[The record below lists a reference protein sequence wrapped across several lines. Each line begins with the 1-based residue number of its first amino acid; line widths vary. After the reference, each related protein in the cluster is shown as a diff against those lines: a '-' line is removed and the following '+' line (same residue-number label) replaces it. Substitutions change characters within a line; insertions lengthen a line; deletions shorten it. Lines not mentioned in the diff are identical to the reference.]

1 MGTTQR
7 RGDMDG
13 LGVLDTEFP
22 LREVQQILRET
33 KRESKRKRKLP
44 ASLMV
49 YYAIALGLMCS
60 VGARQVLR
68 HLLDKV
74 REDGDGPVA
83 GPLATEAAITKARQR
98 LGVKPL
104 EELFARFVRPLA
116 KKTLQSA
123 WFRSWRVVSIDGT
136 TLRTLDTDANEQR
149 FGRPSTNRGTVAY
162 PQVRLAGLLENGTR
176 ILFAVAMGAYATAEN
191 TLAREVIPRLTK
203 GMLCLA
209 DRGFFGHELWNQA
222 VATGA
227 DLLWRVKSSLKLGE
241 LEKLSDGSYLG
252 HLRVRGRGP
261 RKPVRVIKFTL
272 TFKNGKR
279 EDYRLITTIMDH
291 RRAPATDLAKLY
303 AKRWTIETMF
313 DELKVRIG
321 GPKLLLRSATPD
333 LVEQDIY
340 GLLLA
345 HFGVRHEMLDA
356 ARAQGLDPEELSF
369 VNALHVI
376 IRRLPEM
383 VSFSPSAEAAL
394 P

>member
-1 MGTTQR
+1 
-7 RGDMDG
+7 MDG

-22 LREVQQILRET
+22 LHEVEQILRET
-33 KRESKRKRKLP
+33 KRQSQRKRKLP

-49 YYAIALGLMCS
+49 YYTIALGLMCC

-68 HLLDKV
+68 HLLDHV
-74 REDGDGPVA
+74 RENDGPVA
-83 GPLATEAAITKARQR
+83 GPLATEGAISKARQR

-104 EELFARFVRPLA
+104 IELFTRFVRPLA
-116 KKTLQSA
+116 QKWLASA
-123 WFRSWRVVSIDGT
+123 WFGAWRVVTLDGT
-136 TLRTLDTDANEQR
+136 TLRMLDTDANHER
-149 FGRPSTNRGTVAY
+149 YGRPFTNRGTTAY
-162 PQVRLAGLLENGTR
+162 PQIRLVGLLENGTR
-176 ILFAVAMGAYATAEN
+176 ILFAIATGTYATGEN
-191 TLAREVIPRLTK
+191 TLARQVLPRLTK

-209 DRGFFGHELWNQA
+209 DRGFFGYELWDQA

-227 DLLWRVKSSLKLGE
+227 DLLWRVKSSLNLGP
-241 LEKLSDGSYLG
+241 LEKLPDGSYMGRLG
-252 HLRVRGRGP
+252 RHGYK
-261 RKPVRVIKFTL
+261 KPIRVIKFTL
-272 TFKNGKR
+272 TFKSGKC
-279 EDYRLITTIMDH
+279 EHYRLITTILDH
-291 RRAPATDLAKLY
+291 RRASATDLGRLY
-303 AKRWTIETMF
+303 AKRWTIETVF

-333 LVEQDIY
+333 LVEQDVY

-345 HFGVRHEMLDA
+345 HFGVRHEMLGA
-356 ARAQGLDPEELSF
+356 AHEQGFDPEELSF

>member
-22 LREVQQILRET
+22 LGEVQQILRET
-33 KRESKRKRKLP
+33 ERESKRKRKLP

-68 HLLDKV
+68 HLLDHV
-74 REDGDGPVA
+74 REDDPVT

-98 LGVKPL
+98 LGVNPL
-104 EELFARFVRPLA
+104 KELFARFVRPMAQKWLNA
-116 KKTLQSA
+116 A
-123 WFRSWRVVSIDGT
+123 WYRSWRVVSMDGT
-136 TLRTLDTDANEQR
+136 TLRVLDTDANERR
-149 FGRPSTNRGTVAY
+149 FGRPSTKRGTVAY

-176 ILFAVAMGAYATAEN
+176 ILFAVAMGAYARAEN
-191 TLAREVIPRLTK
+191 TLAREVIPRLTQ

-227 DLLWRVKSSLKLGE
+227 DLLWRVKSSLNLGE

-291 RRAPATDLAKLY
+291 RRAPAMELAQLY
-303 AKRWTIETMF
+303 ARRWTIETMF

-345 HFGVRHEMLDA
+345 HFGVRHEMLSA
-356 ARAQGLDPEELSF
+356 AREQGLDPEELSF

>member
-22 LREVQQILRET
+22 LGEVQQILRET
-33 KRESKRKRKLP
+33 ERESKRKRKLP

-68 HLLDKV
+68 HLLDHV
-74 REDGDGPVA
+74 REDDPVT

-98 LGVKPL
+98 LGVNPL
-104 EELFARFVRPLA
+104 KELFARFVRPMAQKWLNA
-116 KKTLQSA
+116 A
-123 WFRSWRVVSIDGT
+123 WYRSWRVVSMDGT
-136 TLRTLDTDANEQR
+136 TLRVLDTDANERR
-149 FGRPSTNRGTVAY
+149 FGRPSTKRGTVAY

-176 ILFAVAMGAYATAEN
+176 ILFAVAMGAYARAEN

-227 DLLWRVKSSLKLGE
+227 DLLWRVKSSLNLGE

-291 RRAPATDLAKLY
+291 RRAPAMELAQLY
-303 AKRWTIETMF
+303 ARRWTIETMF

-345 HFGVRHEMLDA
+345 HFGVRHEMLSA
-356 ARAQGLDPEELSF
+356 AREQDLDPEELSF

>member
-1 MGTTQR
+1 MVTTHQ

-33 KRESKRKRKLP
+33 ERESKRKRKLP
-44 ASLMV
+44 ASEMV
-49 YYAIALGLMCS
+49 YYVIALGLMAS

-68 HLLDKV
+68 HLLDHV
-74 REDGDGPVA
+74 RENGPVH

-98 LGVKPL
+98 LGVEPL
-104 EELFARFVRPLA
+104 KALFNRFVRPLA
-116 KKTLQSA
+116 KKWLKSA
-123 WFRSWRVVSIDGT
+123 WYRSWRLVSLDGT
-136 TLRTLDTDANEQR
+136 TLRVLDTDANEQR
-149 FGRPSTNRGTVAY
+149 FGRPAATRGKTAY
-162 PQVRLAGLLENGTR
+162 PQVRLVGLLENGTR
-176 ILFAVAMGAYATAEN
+176 ILFAVAVGSYAVAEN
-191 TLAREVIPRLTK
+191 TLAHQVVPRLTK

-209 DRGFFGHELWNQA
+209 DRGFFGYELWNQA

-227 DLLWRVKSSLKLGE
+227 DLLWRVKSTLNSGP
-241 LEKLSDGSYLG
+241 LERLPDGSYLG
-252 HLRVRGRGP
+252 RLRRGTT
-261 RKPVRVIKFTL
+261 PVRIIKFTL
-272 TFKNGKR
+272 TFKSGKC
-279 EDYRLITTIMDH
+279 EHYRLITTILDY
-291 RRAPATDLAKLY
+291 RRAPATELARLY
-303 AKRWTIETMF
+303 GKRWKIETMF

-321 GPKLLLRSATPD
+321 GPKLLLRSATPA
-333 LVEQDIY
+333 LVEQDVY

-345 HFGVRHEMLDA
+345 HFGIRHEMIA
-356 ARAQGLDPEELSF
+356 AAHEQGFDPEELSF

>member
-1 MGTTQR
+1 ME
-7 RGDMDG
+7 G

-22 LREVQQILRET
+22 LREVQEILEET
-33 KRESKRKRKLP
+33 KRDSKRKRKLP

-49 YYAIALGLMCS
+49 YYTIALGLMCS

-74 REDGDGPVA
+74 REDGPVH

-116 KKTLQSA
+116 QKWLKGA
-123 WFRSWRVVSIDGT
+123 WYKSWRVVSIDGT
-136 TLRTLDTDANEQR
+136 TLRVLDTDANEQR
-149 FGRPSTNRGTVAY
+149 FGRPSSKRGTVAY
-162 PQVRLAGLLENGTR
+162 PQTRLVGLLENGTR
-176 ILFAVAMGAYATAEN
+176 ILFAVARGAYATAEN
-191 TLAREVIPRLTK
+191 TLARKVIPRLTE

-227 DLLWRVKSSLKLGE
+227 DLLWRVKSTLNLGE
-241 LEKLSDGSYLG
+241 LEKLADGSYLG
-252 HLRVRGRGP
+252 HLRVHGRGP

-272 TFKNGKR
+272 TFKNGKC
-279 EDYRLITTIMDH
+279 EHYRLITTILDH
-291 RRAPATDLAKLY
+291 RRAPAKDLAQLY
-303 AKRWTIETMF
+303 ARRWTIETMF
-313 DELKVRIG
+313 EELKVRIG

-333 LVEQDIY
+333 LVEQDVY

-345 HFGVRHEMLDA
+345 HFGVRHEMLCA
-356 ARAQGLDPEELSF
+356 AHEQGVDPEELSF

>member
-22 LREVQQILRET
+22 LGEVQQILRET
-33 KRESKRKRKLP
+33 ERESKRKRKLP

-68 HLLDKV
+68 HLLDHV
-74 REDGDGPVA
+74 REDDPVT

-98 LGVKPL
+98 LGVNPL
-104 EELFARFVRPLA
+104 KELFARFVRPMAQKWLNA
-116 KKTLQSA
+116 A
-123 WFRSWRVVSIDGT
+123 WYRSWRVVSMDGT
-136 TLRTLDTDANEQR
+136 TLRVLDTDANERR
-149 FGRPSTNRGTVAY
+149 FGRPSTKRGTVAY

-176 ILFAVAMGAYATAEN
+176 ILFAVAMGAYARAEN

-227 DLLWRVKSSLKLGE
+227 DLLWRVKSSLNLGE

-291 RRAPATDLAKLY
+291 RRAPAMELAQLY
-303 AKRWTIETMF
+303 ARRWTIETMF

-345 HFGVRHEMLDA
+345 HFGVRHEMLSA
-356 ARAQGLDPEELSF
+356 AREQGLDPEELSF

>member
-1 MGTTQR
+1 MGTRRR

-22 LREVQQILRET
+22 LREVEQILRET
-33 KRESKRKRKLP
+33 GRDSKRKRKLP

-49 YYAIALGLMCS
+49 YYVIALGLMAS

-68 HLLDKV
+68 HLLDHV
-74 REDGDGPVA
+74 REDDPVH

-98 LGVKPL
+98 LGVEPL
-104 EELFARFVRPLA
+104 KELFDRFVRPLA
-116 KKTLQSA
+116 KKWLKSA
-123 WFRSWRVVSIDGT
+123 WYRSWRVVSLDGT
-136 TLRTLDTDANEQR
+136 TLRVLDTDANERR
-149 FGRPSTNRGTVAY
+149 FGRPAATRGKTAY
-162 PQVRLAGLLENGTR
+162 PQVRVVGLLENGTR
-176 ILFAVAMGAYATAEN
+176 ILFAAAVGAYAVAEN
-191 TLAREVIPRLTK
+191 TLARLVVPRLTK
-203 GMLCLA
+203 RMLCLA
-209 DRGFFGHELWNQA
+209 DRGFFGYELWNQA

-227 DLLWRVKSSLKLGE
+227 DLLWRVKSTLKPGP
-241 LEKLSDGSYLG
+241 LERLPDGSYLG
-252 HLRVRGRGP
+252 RLRRGTI
-261 RKPVRVIKFTL
+261 PVRIIKFTL
-272 TFKNGKR
+272 TFKSGKC
-279 EDYRLITTIMDH
+279 EHYRLITTILDY
-291 RRAPATDLAKLY
+291 RRAPADELARLY
-303 AKRWTIETMF
+303 AKRWKIETVF

-333 LVEQDIY
+333 LAEQDVY

-345 HFGVRHEMLDA
+345 HFGVRHEMIGA
-356 ARAQGLDPEELSF
+356 AREQGFDPEEVSF